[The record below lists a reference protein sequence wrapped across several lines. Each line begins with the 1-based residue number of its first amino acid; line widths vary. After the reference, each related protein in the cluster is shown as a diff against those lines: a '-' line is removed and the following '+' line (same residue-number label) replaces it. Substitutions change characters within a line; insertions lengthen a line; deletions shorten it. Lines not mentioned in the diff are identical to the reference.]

1 MKTNLAGPSPI
12 EQFIS
17 KLKDS
22 GIDIDST
29 RFQTFTITFRRGG
42 SLLTQAYLFDGG
54 YRLLLADTRGWLLNP
69 DADGLHPSQLIDGDI
84 KLLPESEM
92 DKSVEYI
99 RQRFVQSK
107 RPTE

>member
-1 MKTNLAGPSPI
+1 MKTSLAGAPPI

-29 RFQTFTITFRRGG
+29 RFQMFKIIFPKGG
-42 SLLTQAYLFDGG
+42 ALLTQAYLLDGG
-54 YRLLLADTRGWLLNP
+54 YRLLLTDTRGWLLDPGSN
-69 DADGLHPSQLIDGDI
+69 GLRPSQLMIGGEI

-92 DKSVEYI
+92 NKSVEYV
-99 RQRFVQSK
+99 RQTILRNDEQ
-107 RPTE
+107 

>member
-1 MKTNLAGPSPI
+1 MKTNLAGASPI

-29 RFQTFTITFRRGG
+29 RFQTFIIAVPKGG
-42 SLLTQAYLFDGG
+42 AVLTQAYQLDGG

-69 DADGLHPSQLIDGDI
+69 GSDDQRPRKL

-92 DKSVEYI
+92 NKSIDYVRETVL
-99 RQRFVQSK
+99 RNEEQ
-107 RPTE
+107 